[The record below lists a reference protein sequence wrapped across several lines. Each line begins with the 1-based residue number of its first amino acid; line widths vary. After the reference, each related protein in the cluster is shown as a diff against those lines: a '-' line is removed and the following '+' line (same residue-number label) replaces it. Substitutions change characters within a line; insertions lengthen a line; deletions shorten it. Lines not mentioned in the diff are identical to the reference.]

1 MTQGVSIT
9 KRPVLTPY
17 IDSFKIK
24 INGKERIFSNN
35 DRVKL
40 IKGDTF
46 EIVDVI
52 GGPGDPADMIVNFKG
67 YVGNT
72 RHNTGEDRGYVIN
85 TARDLWKR
93 YSLNKKGIT
102 YRVIVT
108 YNEKQAGELIIDLKE
123 PVLQ

>member
-1 MTQGVSIT
+1 MKVIACLICTMDQVPIPTNGRGLKEIQQDMTSRLLLI
-9 KRPVLTPY
+9 
-17 IDSFKIK
+17 
-24 INGKERIFSNN
+24 
-35 DRVKL
+35 KL

-93 YSLNKKGIT
+93 YSLNKNGIA
-102 YRVIVT
+102 YRVIDS
-108 YNEKQAGELIIDLKE
+108 Y
-123 PVLQ
+123 LQ